1 MNMVTF
7 DKKGI
12 TFDCE
17 DIKARV
23 EIDAS
28 KMLAQLEELF
38 NRFLKDKHSHSRP

>member
-1 MNMVTF
+1 MVIF

-17 DIKARV
+17 DIKARF

-28 KMLAQLEELF
+28 KMLAQLEELQQLTSALI
-38 NRFLKDKHSHSRP
+38 R

>member
-1 MNMVTF
+1 MVTF
-7 DKKGI
+7 DDKGI

-28 KMLAQLEELF
+28 EMLAQLRELTQQ
-38 NRFLKDKHSHSRP
+38 LQPLTG